1 MIYFEKTQPAPVC
14 LATEKVKVSGTYNC
28 GTVLKTLRTDFKN
41 KCYICEY
48 KDIPSINIEHFIPH
62 EGDINKKFDWN
73 NLFYA
78 CSHCNNIKL
87 ARYKNIINCCDP
99 TSQISER
106 LNYIF
111 DPFPH
116 ESVIIEPLDSNA
128 DTIETAKLLGEVYE
142 GTTKMKILES
152 SNIRAKILDEVIE
165 FQTLLR
171 DYIKADDNQ
180 MLKDQLLPKIVGH
193 LMKSSNFTAIKRCK
207 ILKNPNLKNEF
218 FKYFD

>member
-1 MIYFEKTQPAPVC
+1 MVYFEKTQPAPNC
-14 LATEKVKVSGTYNC
+14 LATEKAKARGTYNC
-28 GTVLKTLRTDFKN
+28 GLVLNTLKNDFKN
-41 KCYICEY
+41 KCYICEN

-62 EGDINKKFDWN
+62 EGDINKKFDWD

-78 CSHCNNIKL
+78 CAHCNNIKL
-87 ARYKNIINCCDP
+87 AKYKNIINCCDS
-99 TSQISER
+99 TARINER

-116 ESVIIEPLDSNA
+116 ESVIVIPLDNET
-128 DTIETAKLLGEVYE
+128 DTIETAKLLSEVYE
-142 GTTKMKILES
+142 GTTQMKVLES
-152 SNIRAKILDEVIE
+152 SNIRNKILDEVID
-165 FQTLLR
+165 FQTLIR

-193 LMKSSNFTAIKRCK
+193 LMRSSNFTAIKRSK
-207 ILKNPNLKNEF
+207 IIKNLKLKNEF